1 MTLPIDK
8 LAAILRDAAK
18 AEILP
23 RFRRLSEGDIRE
35 KTSAVDL
42 VTEADEAA
50 ERFIKRECA
59 ARLPDALFVGEEGV
73 AADPALLARIGEA
86 DLSIIVDPI
95 DGTANF
101 AAGAPL
107 FGVMAAVV
115 SKGETVAGLI
125 YDPLGDD
132 WMIAEKGAGA
142 FLVRPDGER
151 VRLRAAEP
159 AGIADMIGVA
169 SSSML
174 PKDQRRAL
182 LTRLADTRI
191 LANYRTAAHE
201 YRLAASGA
209 LHYQFYVK
217 LMPWDHLAG
226 TLLLEEAGGYVRKW
240 NGEPY
245 RPTDTKGG
253 LLTATDPESWQALR
267 ALIGDDILRA

>member
-1 MTLPIDK
+1 MTLPIDQ
-8 LAAILRDAAK
+8 LAALLRDAAK
-18 AEILP
+18 AEIMP
-23 RFRRLSEGDIRE
+23 RFRRLDESDIRE

-50 ERFIKRECA
+50 ERFIQRGCES
-59 ARLPDALFVGEEGV
+59 LVPGALFVGEESV
-73 AADPALLARIGEA
+73 AADPALLRRIGEA

-115 SKGETVAGLI
+115 SRGETVAGLI

-151 VRLRAAEP
+151 VRLRAAAP
-159 AGIADMIGVA
+159 AAVGDMIGCA

-174 PKDQRRAL
+174 PKEQRRAL

-209 LHYQFYVK
+209 LHFQFYVK

-226 TLLLEEAGGYVRKW
+226 TLLVQEAGGHVAKW

-245 RPTDTKGG
+245 RPTDVDGG
-253 LLTATDPESWQALR
+253 LMTAPDRESWQALR
-267 ALIGDDILRA
+267 ALIGDAVRP

>member
-1 MTLPIDK
+1 MTLPIDQ
-8 LAAILRDAAK
+8 LATLLRDAAK

-23 RFRRLSEGDIRE
+23 RFRRLGEGDIRE

-50 ERFIKRECA
+50 ERFIKRGCEA
-59 ARLPDALFVGEEGV
+59 LLPQALFVGEEGV
-73 AADPALLARIGEA
+73 AADPQLLGRIKDA
-86 DLSIIVDPI
+86 DLAVIVDPI

-142 FLVRPDGER
+142 HLVRADGER
-151 VRLRAAEP
+151 VRLRAASP
-159 AGIADMIGVA
+159 APIEEMIGVA

-182 LTRLADTRI
+182 LTRLAETRI

-201 YRLAASGA
+201 YRLTASGA
-209 LHYQFYVK
+209 LHFQFYVK

-226 TLLLEEAGGYVRKW
+226 SLLLEEAGGYVRKW
-240 NGEPY
+240 DGGVY
-245 RPTDTKGG
+245 RPSDVDGG
-253 LLTATDPESWQALR
+253 LLTAPDGESWQALR
-267 ALIGDDILRA
+267 RLIGDAVPTL

>member
-1 MTLPIDK
+1 MTLPIDQ
-8 LAAILRDAAK
+8 LATLLRDAAK
-18 AEILP
+18 TEILP
-23 RFRRLSEGDIRE
+23 RFRRLGSDDIRE

-50 ERFIKRECA
+50 ERFIKRGCA
-59 ARLPDALFVGEEGV
+59 ELMPNALFVGEEGV
-73 AADPALLARIGEA
+73 AADPALLGRIKDA
-86 DLSIIVDPI
+86 DLAIIVDPI

-101 AAGAPL
+101 AAGAPM

-142 FLVRPDGER
+142 HLVRTDGER
-151 VRLRAAEP
+151 VRLHAAAP
-159 AGIADMIGVA
+159 APIEEMIGVA

-174 PKDQRRAL
+174 PKAERRAL
-182 LTRLADTRI
+182 LTRLAETRI

-209 LHYQFYVK
+209 LHFQFYVK

-226 TLLLEEAGGYVRKW
+226 SLLMEEAGGYVRKW
-240 NGEPY
+240 DGGLY
-245 RPTDTKGG
+245 RPSDIEGG
-253 LLTATDPESWQALR
+253 LLTAPDAESWQALR
-267 ALIGDDILRA
+267 RLIGDAVSSL

>member
-1 MTLPIDK
+1 MTLPIDE
-8 LAAILRDAAK
+8 LALILRNAAK
-18 AEILP
+18 AEIMP
-23 RFRRLSEGDIRE
+23 RFRRLGDGDIRE

-59 ARLPDALFVGEEGV
+59 SLLPNALFVGEESV
-73 AADPALLARIGEA
+73 AADPALLHQIAQA

-132 WMIAEKGAGA
+132 WMLAEKGSGA
-142 FLVRPDGER
+142 YLLRTDGER
-151 VRLRAAEP
+151 VRLKAAAP
-159 AGIADMIGVA
+159 VPIAEMIGAA

-182 LTRLADTRI
+182 LTRLAETRI

-201 YRLAASGA
+201 YRLTASGA
-209 LHYQFYVK
+209 LHFQFYVK

-226 TLLLEEAGGYVRKW
+226 SLLLEEAGGYVRKW
-240 NGEPY
+240 DGTPY
-245 RPTDTKGG
+245 RSSDVEGG
-253 LLTATDPESWQALR
+253 LLTAPDADSWHQLR
-267 ALIGDDILRA
+267 ELIGRDII

>member
-1 MTLPIDK
+1 MTLPIDE
-8 LAAILRDAAK
+8 LAQILRNAAK
-18 AEILP
+18 AEIMP
-23 RFRRLSEGDIRE
+23 RFRRLGDGDIRE

-59 ARLPDALFVGEEGV
+59 ALMPSALFVGEEGV
-73 AADPALLARIGEA
+73 AADPALLSQIADA

-132 WMIAEKGAGA
+132 WMLAEKGSGA
-142 FLVRPDGER
+142 YLVRTDGER
-151 VRLRAAEP
+151 VRLRAAAP
-159 AGIADMIGVA
+159 APVADMIGVA

-182 LTRLADTRI
+182 LTRLAETRI

-201 YRLAASGA
+201 YRLTASGA

-226 TLLLEEAGGYVRKW
+226 SLLLEEAGGYVRKW
-240 NGEPY
+240 DGSPY
-245 RPTDTKGG
+245 RPTDVNGG
-253 LLTATDPESWQALR
+253 LLTAPDAESWRELR
-267 ALIGDDILRA
+267 QLIGSDIA